1 MDDPYAVLNLPSESD
16 DETIRLR
23 YLELVRKYPPEQAP
37 EKFAA
42 VRAAYESLKDLR
54 TRLNHRLFEAGKRES
69 VEAILEELTCRSAR
83 RRVPFKTLLAN
94 ARRT

>member
-1 MDDPYAVLNLPSESD
+1 MDDPFAVLDLPPESD

-23 YLELVRKYPPEQAP
+23 YLELVRKYPPEHAP

-42 VRAAYESLKDLR
+42 VRAAYETLKDLR
-54 TRLNHRLFEAGKRES
+54 TRLHHRLFEAGKRES

-94 ARRT
+94 ARRP